1 MAGFFVPF
9 LQYHQD
15 LIRSMSGLCQ
25 VYPSKQIT
33 INFDSPSSVRTWVQQ
48 ADDDA
53 MRIANAATEASALD
67 YGAIRDALY
76 KAIKAHDTDGT
87 GEKAPS
93 MADINFLSHEI
104 IDGWLY
110 NDIYIN
116 VTPEQGKKTFILQKS
131 GLADHPERTGFAF
144 SVETGEYE
152 QQNCARDVMTFN
164 AVVLY
169 YNLYLVDPE
178 YKTASTVPVVVDMPL
193 GIYVPEAPVSI
204 KVVSEALYGQGTSWS
219 TRICSRLAGAS
230 TYAAQDTNKSSE
242 YATFTKVLSQFGN
255 LSKKM
260 DEIVNSRNVDLGL
273 NPYDIKSYLEEL
285 RRQSAINVP
294 YIKDGHWFVNGR
306 DLGQASTFATNINA
320 KSLINILK
328 TATPAEKAELSKILE
343 IEKTVEKIYDSIV
356 PIPSEKIEAV

>member
-33 INFDSPSSVRTWVQQ
+33 INFDDPSEVRAWVQQ
-48 ADDDA
+48 ADTDV
-53 MRIANAATEASALD
+53 MSIAGTVTEASALD
-67 YGAIRDALY
+67 YGAIRDVLY
-76 KAIKAHDTDGT
+76 KAIYEQAIKDED
-87 GEKAPS
+87 EKAPS

-116 VTPEQGKKTFILQKS
+116 VTPEQGKKTFELQKS
-131 GLADHPERTGFAF
+131 GFAEHPERTGFAF
-144 SVETGEYE
+144 SVESGEYE
-152 QQNCARDVMTFN
+152 QKNSDRTKMTFN

-178 YKTASTVPVVVDMPL
+178 YKTASTVPVIVDMPL
-193 GIYVPEAPVSI
+193 GIYVPEAPVTI
-204 KVVSEALYGQGTSWS
+204 KVASEALYGQGTSWS

-230 TYAAQDTNKSSE
+230 AYTAKDTDKSSE
-242 YATFTKVLSQFGN
+242 YATLTKILSQFGN
-255 LSKKM
+255 LNKKM
-260 DEIVNSRNVDLGL
+260 DEILNYQNVDLGL

-285 RRQSAINVP
+285 RRQSAVNVP
-294 YIKDGHWFVNGR
+294 YIKDNHWFVNGR
-306 DLGQASTFATNINA
+306 DLGSVIGTTAVADISTLIDVIKNAS
-320 KSLINILK
+320 SE
-328 TATPAEKAELSKILE
+328 EKAKL
-343 IEKTVEKIYDSIV
+343 
-356 PIPSEKIEAV
+356 IEALGISEIPKEKLNI